1 MMWILFTE
9 GAALCMAFAAVMAKT
24 GSKHGNYALSVAVAG
39 TVLCVLSYFTS
50 VKPITLHA
58 IMKLDLNTWIFFWR
72 WEGPLGTPLGL
83 VHWTRASSPVE
94 AGTAGYL

>member
-58 IMKLDLNTWIFFWR
+58 IMKLQDLFQRVGSLHQVANVLELHLQHQSFQ
-72 WEGPLGTPLGL
+72 
-83 VHWTRASSPVE
+83 
-94 AGTAGYL
+94 